1 MATLTVADLLARNKA
16 SLASYQPRPYL
27 SDRAALNIPPPS
39 SVLVTCCDPRVHPEE
54 FFGHKS
60 GDAAVLRNAG
70 GRVRLSLIDIIT
82 LDALLGH
89 GTLKQLLIMHHTD
102 CGATHFKDEDLKA
115 DTIARHPERR
125 AEIEAWPPI
134 SFHDKTIAESVKED
148 IEAAQQSELLPE
160 ALKKG
165 VRGFVLDIK
174 TGVVTEV

>member
-16 SLASYQPRPYL
+16 SLLSYQPRPYL
-27 SDRAALNIPPPS
+27 SDRAALNIPPRS

-54 FFGHKS
+54 FFGLKS

-89 GTLKQLLIMHHTD
+89 GTLKQLLIVHHTD

-115 DTIARHPERR
+115 DTIAR
-125 AEIEAWPPI
+125 
-134 SFHDKTIAESVKED
+134 VKGD